1 MKIFENQYGWSTV
14 ENFTKKI
21 KIVMNSTDLLVSGST
36 VFKKCTVCGFQ
47 WALLDDFLRD
57 PNIVIIG
64 YQVLFENLT
73 EGLFLFNHSCKG
85 TLAISAGVFS
95 DLYDGPIFTE
105 RATGSEDCPSYC
117 LNKDELRPCPVQ
129 CECAYVREI
138 IQVIK
143 NYQKSAFVS

>member
-1 MKIFENQYGWSTV
+1 
-14 ENFTKKI
+14 
-21 KIVMNSTDLLVSGST
+21 MNSTDRLVSGST

-47 WALLDDFLRD
+47 WALRDDFIRD
-57 PNIVIIG
+57 PNIEILG
-64 YQVLFENLT
+64 YQVSFEELT

-85 TLAISAGVFS
+85 TLAISAGEFN

-117 LNKDELRPCPVQ
+117 LHEDELRPCPVQ

-138 IQVIK
+138 IQIIK
-143 NYQKSAFVS
+143 DEPKLAFVS